1 MAMQSIAITEGTHYA
16 ILYYPDHGYEWQGKG
31 VFHRHCCERPFQSAD
46 DARNAAVA
54 ALLKAL
60 S

>member
-1 MAMQSIAITEGTHYA
+1 MTEQSIQITEGIHFS
-16 ILYYPDHGYEWQGKG
+16 ILHYPDHGYEWQGKG
-31 VFHRHCCERPFQSAD
+31 VFHRYCCERPFTTAD
-46 DARNAAVA
+46 EARNAAVA

>member
-1 MAMQSIAITEGTHYA
+1 MAMQSISITEGKHFS

-31 VFHRHCCERPFQSAD
+31 VFHRYCCDRPFATED
-46 DARNAAVA
+46 EARTEAVR